1 MLNVPYFLALLH
13 RLLSN
18 QEMMMDQLK
27 MIQMTIQKIQGEH
40 IKGQDPLD
48 RHVLPLK
55 DVPSLLD
62 LEKCLIEE
70 ADLKNKMV
78 QILFSCSLTGNPI

>member
-1 MLNVPYFLALLH
+1 
-13 RLLSN
+13 
-18 QEMMMDQLK
+18 
-27 MIQMTIQKIQGEH
+27 MIQMTIQKIQGED

-48 RHVLPLK
+48 RDLLPLK

-62 LEKCLIEE
+62 LEKCLREA

-78 QILFSCSLTGNPI
+78 QILFSYQLKGNPI